1 MLDPEFIRT
10 SSEKVR
16 DGIKKKGFDVILVDS
31 FLALDQSWRKSLQ
44 ELEETR
50 AAKNK
55 MGKEERD
62 EAVKLKERE
71 KELLALMEEL
81 EAKRLDALM
90 QIPSIPFED
99 VPFGKGEADNVVLRE
114 VGKKPNFNF
123 EPKDHVEL
131 GTSLDILDFESGAK
145 VAGSGFYYLKGDGAL
160 LELGLIRYALDFLSK
175 RGFTPWI
182 TPDLVRG
189 RFYLGTGYIPKG
201 NEAQTYVVDGED
213 LGLIATAEVTL
224 AGVHSDEVLNES
236 DLPRLYSGYSHCFRK
251 EAGAYGKYSK
261 GLYRVHQF
269 TKAEMYVYC
278 RPEDSSAMHSKLL
291 QLEEELWE
299 SMGIPFRVLEMCT
312 GDLGAM
318 ASKKY
323 DLEAW
328 MPGRGDWG
336 EVTSTSNTTDY
347 QSRRLG
353 IKFKRTNG
361 KAEFAHTLNG
371 TAIATSRAIIAILE
385 NYQTKDG
392 TVKIPK
398 VLRDYIG
405 KKEIKKS

>member
-50 AAKNK
+50 AGKNK

-189 RFYLGTGYIPKG
+189 RFYLGTGYMPKG

-361 KAEFAHTLNG
+361 KTEFAHTLNG

-398 VLRDYIG
+398 VLRDYVG

>member
-131 GTSLDILDFESGAK
+131 GASLDILDFESGAK

-189 RFYLGTGYIPKG
+189 RFYLGTGYMPKG

-213 LGLIATAEVTL
+213 LGLIATTEVTL

-398 VLRDYIG
+398 VLRDYVG

>member
-55 MGKEERD
+55 MGKEDRD

-71 KELLALMEEL
+71 KEILALMEEL
-81 EAKRLDALM
+81 ETKRLDALM
-90 QIPSIPFED
+90 QIPSIPFDD

-131 GTSLDILDFESGAK
+131 GTSLSILDFESGAK

-160 LELGLIRYALDFLSK
+160 LELGLVRYALDFLSK

-189 RFYLGTGYIPKG
+189 RFYLGTGYMPKG

-398 VLRDYIG
+398 VLRDYVG

>member
-189 RFYLGTGYIPKG
+189 RFYLGTGYMPKG

-398 VLRDYIG
+398 VLRDYVG